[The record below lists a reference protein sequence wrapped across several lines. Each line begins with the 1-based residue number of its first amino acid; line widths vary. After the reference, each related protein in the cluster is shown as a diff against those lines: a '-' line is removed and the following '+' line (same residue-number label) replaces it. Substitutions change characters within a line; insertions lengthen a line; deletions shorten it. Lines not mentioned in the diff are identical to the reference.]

1 MIVLN
6 SHQRELLRHA
16 LLRHR
21 QGYTHSEADYVKD
34 VLQVAL
40 NTYKKCVSVS
50 DSEDL
55 PMKRRTL
62 TAILKATNIPPSTIA
77 VDLVLPSAAEQFGN
91 YDPQQFSYLVGT
103 YFLHRRSF
111 QTGSN
116 IVRGVFEIS
125 INEQKRCLSFEEYND
140 YISDGGMHDDSH
152 YTGDL
157 YMNEER
163 SLYSMFYLSN
173 GYMRLTMTQAPVRSG
188 PGPAG
193 TLPLGGIKLRGG
205 LFTHGRGK
213 GVWQPTFSPVS
224 IVSLPERQWK
234 KAREECR
241 TIKPDDPEF
250 EALNRELV
258 YAEDYAGV
266 VTPLMFNRGNGP
278 KSGR

>member
-21 QGYTHSEADYVKD
+21 QGYTHSEADYVKN

-40 NTYKKCVSVS
+40 NTYKKCVSVG
-50 DSEDL
+50 DTEDL
-55 PMKRRTL
+55 AMKRRTL
-62 TAILKATNIPPSTIA
+62 TVILKAANIDPAAIA
-77 VDLVLPSAAEQFGN
+77 VDMVMPSAAEQFGN
-91 YDPQQFSYLVGT
+91 YDPQQFNHLIGT

-111 QTGSN
+111 QTGNN
-116 IVRGVFEIS
+116 IVRGVIDIS
-125 INEQKRCLSFEEYND
+125 SNAQKRCLCFDEYND

-152 YTGDL
+152 YGGDL

-163 SLYSMFYLSN
+163 SLYSMFYVSN

-188 PGPAG
+188 PGAAG
-193 TLPLGGIKLRGG
+193 TLPPGGIKLRGG

-213 GVWQPTFSPVS
+213 GVWQPTFSAVS
-224 IVSLPERQWK
+224 ITSLPERQWK

-241 TIKPDDPEF
+241 TIKPEDPEF

-258 YAEDYAGV
+258 YAEDYASV
-266 VTPLMFNRGNGP
+266 VTPLMYNRPNGL